1 MRTTSSTS
9 ETSALSVVV
18 QLVTGALV
26 LAGLAAVLWLAASR
40 RAVTIVDPQAEID
53 RRIDDLEQSL
63 SRLQDVFGQAASG

>member
-40 RAVTIVDPQAEID
+40 RDSPTVDPQAEID

-63 SRLQDVFGQAASG
+63 SRLQDVFGQPASG